1 MRLNVKIR
9 QHLEEALT
17 YLSSMYEI
25 CVFTAGEQ
33 DYADA
38 ILDFIDVDRQIIK
51 HRLYRHH
58 CVKPAPSVYVKDLQI
73 IEDREV
79 KELIIVDNSIISF
92 AFNLANGV
100 PIKAFVGGGN
110 DEELLYMVT
119 FLEEIYSESDVRG
132 HIEKTFK
139 LKAIMQ

>member
-1 MRLNVKIR
+1 
-9 QHLEEALT
+9 
-17 YLSSMYEI
+17 MYEI

-38 ILDFIDVDRQIIK
+38 ILDFIDIDRSIIK

-58 CVKPAPSVYVKDLQI
+58 CVKPASGVYVKDLSI
-73 IEDREV
+73 IEDRDL

-92 AFNLANGV
+92 AFNLSNGV
-100 PIKAFVGGGN
+100 PIKAFVGEGN

-119 FLEEIYSESDVRG
+119 FLEEIYSITDVRA
-132 HIEKTFK
+132 HIDKTFK
-139 LKAIMQ
+139 LKHIM